1 MDLILKNKRG
11 MFFTL
16 IAVTLLSLFLLSLA
30 VFSETREREST
41 NKRIETMNNY
51 VLSLEED
58 FPRKLFIS
66 GFRII
71 FLFEK
76 RILENGTYI
85 SNVSSV
91 FNETFFDG
99 TIEGTMSA
107 EEISLISGVRFEDI
121 LDDLNTKADKLNLDI
136 SFSNPEIF
144 ITQVDP
150 WNLKLSLT
158 GDLFIADEAGLA
170 TWNRSEVIEAYLP
183 INNFEDPLYL
193 GNTNGQINHLMRQT
207 PYTTFITGGDISNL
221 KSHVQGA
228 YYIASAD
235 APSFI
240 DRLEGNPGPNVYGVE
255 SLVNLQKFA
264 FQGLPIHD
272 KSAVDHIYFSDLNP
286 TNYNIE
292 GMEIW
297 FKLDDAHLATYNA
310 TGLQY

>member
-1 MDLILKNKRG
+1 MDLMLQNKRG

-16 IAVTLLSLFLLSLA
+16 IAITLLSLFLLSLA
-30 VFSETREREST
+30 VFSETHEREST

-76 RILENGTYI
+76 RILEGGTYI
-85 SNVSSV
+85 SNVSAV
-91 FNETFFDG
+91 FNETFFEG

-107 EEISLISGVRFEDI
+107 EELTLITGVRFEDI
-121 LDDLNTKADKLNLDI
+121 LYDLNTKADKLNLDI

-170 TWNRSEVIEAYLP
+170 TWNRSEVIETYLP
-183 INNFEDPLYL
+183 IDNFEDPLYL

-207 PYTTFITGGDISNL
+207 PHTTFITGGDVTNL
-221 KSHVQGA
+221 KNHVQGS
-228 YYIASAD
+228 YYIASTD

-240 DRLEGNPGPNVYGVE
+240 DRLEGNLGQNIYGVE
-255 SLVNLQKFA
+255 SLVNLQKFT

-272 KSAVDHIYFSDLNP
+272 KSVVDHIYFSESDP
-286 TNYNIE
+286 TNYNIQE
-292 GMEIW
+292 MEPW

-310 TGLQY
+310 SGLQF